1 MLEDDEMF
9 CHECGTK
16 QEIEETEAQV
26 EEPSFSEEKFC
37 VHCGKAIEIDSM
49 FCSFCGKPQDVENV
63 EAEHKEKSR
72 QEPSEQPKQPE
83 QPEEAQETEEPE
95 QSEQSDQ
102 HQEPQKPEVE
112 EQPTYE
118 WEEETSSRKWLWI
131 LLALLVAGGIG
142 AWYYMSDGG
151 ASGGRSQFETV
162 DSDLIAV
169 VDTSAVYND
178 VVPSSPLAFLEEFYK
193 GNYEDSEYIKQHVT
207 ANVLNKLKQDAEKDG
222 RSGLLAAWVFNAYD
236 TGTDGP
242 DLEYEEGPMIV
253 NTNEQDKFC
262 VVYQYNYYDEPK
274 LSRARK
280 VYLTVSDID
289 AKYLIS
295 DYEVESSSSDNTSSI
310 DENIGSSITMKG
322 KVSKYGIH
330 MVLDINIEDVNG
342 YYYYDSQGSENRVM
356 LKGTLADGKLKLKK
370 YDKDGNVTGYFEG
383 EFDGTSYQGDNVN
396 YNRDEALPFIVEI
409 VN

>member
-9 CHECGTK
+9 CHECGAK
-16 QEIEETEAQV
+16 QEIEETEAQI
-26 EEPSFSEEKFC
+26 EEPSSSEEKFC

-49 FCSFCGKPQDVENV
+49 FCSFCGKPQDVE
-63 EAEHKEKSR
+63 AEQKEESW
-72 QEPSEQPKQPE
+72 QDTSEQPKQPE
-83 QPEEAQETEEPE
+83 QPEELKEPQEPE
-95 QSEQSDQ
+95 A
-102 HQEPQKPEVE
+102 E

-118 WEEETSSRKWLWI
+118 LEEETSSKKWLWI
-131 LLALLVAGGIG
+131 LLVVLVAGGIG
-142 AWYYMSDGG
+142 VWYYMSDGG
-151 ASGGRSQFETV
+151 VSGGISQFEAV
-162 DSDLIAV
+162 DSDSIAV

-207 ANVLNKLKQDAEKDG
+207 ANVLNNLKRDAEKDG

-242 DLEYEEGPMIV
+242 DLEYEEGPMIL
-253 NTNEQDKFC
+253 NTDETGKFC

-280 VYLTVSDID
+280 VYLSVTEID
-289 AKYLIS
+289 GKYLIS

-383 EFDGTSYQGDNVN
+383 EYDGTSYQGDNVN

>member
-1 MLEDDEMF
+1 MF
-9 CHECGTK
+9 C
-16 QEIEETEAQV
+16 
-26 EEPSFSEEKFC
+26 P
-37 VHCGKAIEIDSM
+37 
-49 FCSFCGKPQDVENV
+49 FCGEPQDVENV
-63 EAEHKEKSR
+63 DAEHKEEPQ
-72 QEPSEQPKQPE
+72 QETSEQPKQPE
-83 QPEEAQETEEPE
+83 QPEKPEKPQEPE
-95 QSEQSDQ
+95 A
-102 HQEPQKPEVE
+102 E

-151 ASGGRSQFETV
+151 ASEGRSQIEAV
-162 DSDLIAV
+162 DSDSIPV
-169 VDTSAVYND
+169 VDTSEVYND

-207 ANVLNKLKQDAEKDG
+207 ANVLNKLKRDYDYECPSNDC
-222 RSGLLAAWVFNAYD
+222 LATWIFSAYPN
-236 TGTDGP
+236 GA
-242 DLEYEEGPMIV
+242 DLNLEEGPIFS
-253 NTNEQDKFC
+253 NTDVEGKFK
-262 VVYQYNYYDEPK
+262 VDFKYSGYDGNKKEYET
-274 LSRARK
+274 RTI
-280 VYLTVSDID
+280 YLTVKEMDG
-289 AKYLIS
+289 KYLIS

>member
-9 CHECGTK
+9 CHECGAK
-16 QEIEETEAQV
+16 QEIEETEAQI
-26 EEPSFSEEKFC
+26 EEPSSSEEKFC

-49 FCSFCGKPQDVENV
+49 FCSFCGKPQDVE
-63 EAEHKEKSR
+63 AEQKEESW
-72 QEPSEQPKQPE
+72 QDTSEQPKQPE
-83 QPEEAQETEEPE
+83 QPEELK
-95 QSEQSDQ
+95 
-102 HQEPQKPEVE
+102 EPQDPEAE

-118 WEEETSSRKWLWI
+118 LEEETSSKKWLWI
-131 LLALLVAGGIG
+131 LLVVLVAGGIG
-142 AWYYMSDGG
+142 VWYYMSDGG
-151 ASGGRSQFETV
+151 VSGGISQFEAV
-162 DSDLIAV
+162 DSDSIAV

-207 ANVLNKLKQDAEKDG
+207 ANVLNNLKRDAEKDG

-242 DLEYEEGPMIV
+242 DLEYEEGPMIL
-253 NTNEQDKFC
+253 NTDETGKFC

-280 VYLTVSDID
+280 VYLSVTEID
-289 AKYLIS
+289 GKYLIS

-383 EFDGTSYQGDNVN
+383 EYDGTSYQGDNVN